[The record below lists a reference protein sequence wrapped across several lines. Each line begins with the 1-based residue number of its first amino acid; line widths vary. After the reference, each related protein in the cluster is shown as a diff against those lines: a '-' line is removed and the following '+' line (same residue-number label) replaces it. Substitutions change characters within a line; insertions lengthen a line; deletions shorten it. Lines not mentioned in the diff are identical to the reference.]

1 MKEDEALTKDSVGE
15 TQKHKEVYV
24 SPELK
29 KFPPIRVATGYT
41 YYYYYY
47 SYSYSS

>member
-1 MKEDEALTKDSVGE
+1 MQGNEDTMDGENGKSETRKET
-15 TQKHKEVYV
+15 YV

-29 KFPPIRVATGYT
+29 KFPPIRVATGFT